1 MMIKF
6 FCHKAILSGHSLPLR
21 DLVAKTS
28 EIELNEV
35 TLETIK
41 LLLAYLYYGNEEI
54 DPISATQLV
63 LLSNEYKITGL
74 GIICEEIVRKSI
86 RIDTVLNILQVA
98 CDPIQSQKNSILK
111 FQCLDF
117 IVKNF
122 DKLDIEP
129 LRKMHPSV
137 AAEVVVA
144 LQASININWKIV
156 SHDEFTDFDNSILTS
171 PNILSFDPRV
181 NEVNQEIRKSHPS
194 SKKKKYSKEYE

>member
-1 MMIKF
+1 
-6 FCHKAILSGHSLPLR
+6 
-21 DLVAKTS
+21 
-28 EIELNEV
+28 V

-194 SKKKKYSKEYE
+194 SKKKNTPRNTNKDKVVLQKRKVTSVRDINAIFE